1 MVNSGRSKLEKKK
14 GGRGDLPDKVVPK
27 HEELGHVLY
36 GVLEPEHV
44 TKTKARQFVVAG
56 NWSVGVNVVNVV
68 AK

>member
-1 MVNSGRSKLEKKK
+1 MVNSGRSKPEKKK
-14 GGRGDLPDKVVPK
+14 GRGDLPDKVVPK

-44 TKTKARQFVVAG
+44 TKTEAGQFVVAG
-56 NWSVGVNVVNVV
+56 NWSVGANVVNFV